1 MPDRVKVFTTWI
13 HASQIFWTLFK
24 NVHCQVPCSLRPCIS
39 RPCCR
44 FFVIL
49 TIHITHVFVL
59 FVQTLL
65 PKTHRD
71 IDDFVMFGRKKIWSR
86 IYLSLYES
94 LTFWIS
100 LRLFVGSWFTMI
112 FFFLFGKSEPIM
124 ISSYK
129 CSILLGLDKAKQRF
143 SRLEI
148 ETVSNQSEVLKW
160 VPLLRSRCETYSN
173 QRGSPDQNGVKDFL
187 KLNLNSYF

>member
-1 MPDRVKVFTTWI
+1 
-13 HASQIFWTLFK
+13 
-24 NVHCQVPCSLRPCIS
+24 
-39 RPCCR
+39 
-44 FFVIL
+44 
-49 TIHITHVFVL
+49 
-59 FVQTLL
+59 
-65 PKTHRD
+65 
-71 IDDFVMFGRKKIWSR
+71 
-86 IYLSLYES
+86 
-94 LTFWIS
+94 
-100 LRLFVGSWFTMI
+100 
-112 FFFLFGKSEPIM
+112 M

-187 KLNLNSYF
+187 KLNLNSYFYKKLSPVDLVVECKIWRLKDIN

>member
-1 MPDRVKVFTTWI
+1 MANINLPVWT
-13 HASQIFWTLFK
+13 FWNTLGRI
-24 NVHCQVPCSLRPCIS
+24 N
-39 RPCCR
+39 
-44 FFVIL
+44 
-49 TIHITHVFVL
+49 
-59 FVQTLL
+59 
-65 PKTHRD
+65 
-71 IDDFVMFGRKKIWSR
+71 DFVMFGRKKKYDLGF
-86 IYLSLYES
+86 IYLYTSHWHFEFLS
-94 LTFWIS
+94 DFLSAHDSRWS
-100 LRLFVGSWFTMI
+100 